1 MGVVGKKM
9 APSPEWTKSQVDRL
23 GDRLRKGDI
32 SEDDIRLLDDYRH
45 SFTDAY
51 EDVVWLIVH
60 ELKLEPTGRRA
71 KTNASIID
79 KLRRE
84 SIRLSQMQDIAGC
97 RIVVNDIS
105 AQDKVTARLTELFE
119 RTTVVDRR
127 QHPSHGYRAVHVIVT
142 NRDKLVEI
150 QVRTVLQDRWAAF
163 SERLSDEVDPSIKYG
178 GGDEELISY
187 LHEMSEVSINIEM
200 ALNRN
205 DLPSM
210 VVEWQKWPDLSRRL
224 GDAIR
229 RVRSRDDFSN

>member
-1 MGVVGKKM
+1 ML
-9 APSPEWTKSQVDRL
+9 PSSDLTKSQVDRL
-23 GDRLRKGDI
+23 GDRLSTGDI
-32 SEDDIRLLDDYRH
+32 SDDDLRLLDDYRR
-45 SFTDAY
+45 SFTNAY

>member
-1 MGVVGKKM
+1 M
-9 APSPEWTKSQVDRL
+9 
-23 GDRLRKGDI
+23 
-32 SEDDIRLLDDYRH
+32 
-45 SFTDAY
+45 
-51 EDVVWLIVH
+51 
-60 ELKLEPTGRRA
+60 
-71 KTNASIID
+71 
-79 KLRRE
+79 
-84 SIRLSQMQDIAGC
+84 
-97 RIVVNDIS
+97 NDIT

-119 RTTVVDRR
+119 GTTVVDRR

-229 RVRSRDDFSN
+229 RVRNRDDFSN

>member
-1 MGVVGKKM
+1 M